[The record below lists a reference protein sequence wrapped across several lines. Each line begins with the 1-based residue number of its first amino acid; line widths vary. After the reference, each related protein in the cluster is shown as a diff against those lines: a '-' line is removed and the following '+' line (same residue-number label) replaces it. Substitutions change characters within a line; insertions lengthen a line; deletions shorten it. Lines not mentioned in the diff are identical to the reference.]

1 MKITF
6 LMPGYSSGPSGGFRV
21 VYEYANRLVSRGHS
35 VSVVQPRRMK
45 YAPTSE
51 RLSVRGW
58 LRENV
63 KNRLNNL
70 RAKPAVNWQPVD
82 PRVSILLVPDS
93 GSENLPDGDAILATS
108 WHTVRSVL
116 ECSQSKGQKCY
127 FIQGYESYHAA
138 KNLVDDTWR
147 APLHRIVISKWLVE
161 LGRELECGDL
171 TYIPN
176 AINHDIFRLTQP
188 IEGRSRQVSMLF
200 STTQIKG
207 SADGI
212 EALKI
217 VRERYP
223 DLKVVFFGVSR
234 AQSWIPDWA
243 EYHRD
248 PAQDF
253 LVRDIYNKSSVFLA
267 PSWTEGSPLPPAEA
281 GACGCAV
288 VATDIGGFREYIEH
302 GVTGLLSS
310 PKDPKALAEN
320 ICRLL
325 GNEPL
330 RLQLA
335 RACNAKIRQL
345 SWERSADLFEDFLED
360 VTQHRSAELQ
370 GAIS

>member
-1 MKITF
+1 MRITF
-6 LMPGYSSGPSGGFRV
+6 LMPGYSSAPSGGFRV

-35 VSVVQPRRMK
+35 VSVVQPRRLK
-45 YAPTSE
+45 YAPVPEAPT
-51 RLSVRGW
+51 VRAW

-63 KNRLNNL
+63 KNGLKRL
-70 RAKPAVNWQPVD
+70 RSSATVNWQPVD
-82 PRVSILLVPDS
+82 PRVNVLLVPDS
-93 GSENLPDGDAILATS
+93 GSQNLPDADAIFATS

-116 ECSQSKGQKCY
+116 ECPQSKGKKCY

-147 APLHRIVISKWLVE
+147 APLHKIVIAEWLVG
-161 LGRELECGDL
+161 LGEEIECRDL

-176 AINHDIFRLTQP
+176 AINHDLFRLTQP
-188 IEGRSRQVSMLF
+188 VEGRSRQVSMLF

-217 VRERYP
+217 VRQRYP

-234 AQSWIPDWA
+234 AQSWIPDWV
-243 EYHRD
+243 EYHRN
-248 PAQDF
+248 PAQSF
-253 LVRDIYNKSSVFLA
+253 LVSDIYNKSAVFLA

-288 VATDIGGFREYIEH
+288 VATDIGGFREYIED
-302 GVTGLLSS
+302 GVSGLLSP

-325 GNEPL
+325 GDEPF

-335 RACNAKIRQL
+335 RACNAKIRRL
-345 SWERSADLFEDFLED
+345 SWERSADLFETFLEG
-360 VTQHRSAELQ
+360 VTLHRSAELQ
-370 GAIS
+370 GVIS